1 MEQVLIWK
9 QFKISCIKF
18 LIFGQK
24 QNYGMKQIGVFA
36 LGHFGPDHVQLTKV
50 NWRLQV
56 NWKNFQEI
64 FCKDFPIHFVVVNHV
79 L

>member
-1 MEQVLIWK
+1 MEMFISTRPRIWFTDFEWSKQGKEGMEQVLIWK

-36 LGHFGPDHVQLTKV
+36 L
-50 NWRLQV
+50 
-56 NWKNFQEI
+56 
-64 FCKDFPIHFVVVNHV
+64 
-79 L
+79 